1 VAAFY
6 ALAASAERFHPI
18 AVRWLKP
25 WWCFNLNTAMV
36 AGMFL
41 RLTFFLSLFL
51 TPNGIAM
58 TENLKKF
65 KVANW
70 YDVTELK
77 KDVFII
83 REPADIDASFFI
95 LKLADKALLIDS
107 GIGLSEKV
115 AKQLLEAL
123 KIKQFDVIN
132 THAHFDHVGLN
143 HLAKKVYM
151 SRSEWE
157 KFQRLDEKTQLA
169 RFLKMD
175 NSSRPEG
182 FDPKM
187 KRTWKPT
194 VLIESQKPITLGS
207 FTLIPTLS
215 PGHTEGH
222 VLLLEPKL
230 NLLFIGDLVYDGLL
244 YLHLKDSSLSKYEES
259 IKSLVSMISKLSN
272 PILLPCHNSI
282 PLDAGYPKKV
292 LTLIEKIKS
301 KKLKPTKE
309 EPANTLFQKG
319 AVYEYESVK
328 LILGTSAN

>member
-1 VAAFY
+1 
-6 ALAASAERFHPI
+6 
-18 AVRWLKP
+18 
-25 WWCFNLNTAMV
+25 MV
-36 AGMFL
+36 ADMFL
-41 RLTFFLSLFL
+41 RLTFLLSLFL
-51 TPNGIAM
+51 NPNGMAM

-70 YDVTELK
+70 YDVNELK

-83 REPADIDASFFI
+83 REPTDIDASFFI
-95 LKLADKALLIDS
+95 LKSSNKALFIDS

-143 HLAKKVYM
+143 HLAKKVYI

-157 KFQRLDEKTQLA
+157 KFQRLDEKTQLD

-194 VLIESQKPITLGS
+194 FIESQKPISFGS
-207 FTLIPTLS
+207 FTLTPTLS

-244 YLHLKDSSLSKYEES
+244 YLHLQDSSLSQYEES

-292 LTLIEKIKS
+292 LTLIEKIKG
-301 KKLKPTKE
+301 KKLKPIKE
-309 EPANTLFQKG
+309 EPANSLFQKG
-319 AVYEYESVK
+319 AVYEYEGVK
-328 LILGTSAN
+328 LILGTKAN